1 MLAEPPGAKLITR
14 RPPWQHYSHREHTD
28 QYAQERADTIR
39 TVQYNRLVPSER
51 DSHAKLDESLQ
62 TPQNAFVLSHWYATW
77 AATTRVLHPSLCV
90 RDSLR
95 AAFSEIKRL
104 QLSRVVEKA
113 CRGNCCHTPTS
124 GGPQQCNPPAES
136 TAAESLQALPMAPS
150 SPRPPQF
157 KREHKRE
164 RHGPRI

>member
-1 MLAEPPGAKLITR
+1 MLCSLSLPAPNSSLAGPPGSITVTGNTQISMR
-14 RPPWQHYSHREHTD
+14 RKEQT
-28 QYAQERADTIR
+28 QY
-39 TVQYNRLVPSER
+39 VQYSTTVWSR
-51 DSHAKLDESLQ
+51 AKEIP
-62 TPQNAFVLSHWYATW
+62 TPNLT
-77 AATTRVLHPSLCV
+77 SLCRHPKTRLCSV
-90 RDSLR
+90 IGMPPGLQQPGSCTLHY
-95 AAFSEIKRL
+95 ACATHFEIKRL